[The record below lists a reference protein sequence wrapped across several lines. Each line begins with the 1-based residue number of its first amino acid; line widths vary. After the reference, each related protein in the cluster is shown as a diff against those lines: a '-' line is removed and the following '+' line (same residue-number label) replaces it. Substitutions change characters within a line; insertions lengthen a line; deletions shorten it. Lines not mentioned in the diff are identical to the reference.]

1 MYETEDSVVVK
12 TSVAGMKPDDV
23 DITIAGNVLSISGE
37 TKAEEEVKEENYIR
51 RERRYGGLSRSVAL
65 PEGLQADKAE
75 VSFDDGLLTLTV
87 PKAPE
92 AKPQVVKVKQK

>member
-1 MYETEDSVVVK
+1 MYETGDSVVVK

-51 RERRYGGLSRSVAL
+51 RERRYGAFHAQLLCR
-65 PEGLQADKAE
+65 KACKRTRQRFP
-75 VSFDDGLLTLTV
+75 STT
-87 PKAPE
+87 AY
-92 AKPQVVKVKQK
+92 